1 MLDFLIT
8 NWQWIVGVII
18 VIAAA
23 IITLIKFD
31 KKTRDEQIHQVK
43 EWLLYAV
50 MEAEKELGSG
60 TGAMKL
66 RFVYDMFV
74 TKFPLLIALIP
85 FSTFSNFVDEAL
97 DKFKELLATTPELQ
111 AYVANQGTLEEMK
124 AAVAEIADQNEE
136 EA

>member
-1 MLDFLIT
+1 MLDFLMT
-8 NWQWIVGVII
+8 NWQWIAGVII

-124 AAVAEIADQNEE
+124 EAVAEIADLNKE

>member
-1 MLDFLIT
+1 MLDFLMT
-8 NWQWIVGVII
+8 NWQWIAGVII
-18 VIAAA
+18 IITAA

-60 TGAMKL
+60 TGALKL
-66 RFVYDMFV
+66 RFVYDMFI
-74 TKFPLLIALIP
+74 TKFPLLVALIP
-85 FSTFSNFVDEAL
+85 FSTFSSFVDEAL
-97 DKFKELLATTPELQ
+97 DKFKKLLATTPELQ
-111 AYVANQGTLEEMK
+111 AYVANQGALEEMK
-124 AAVAEIADQNEE
+124 EAVAEITDQNKE

>member
-1 MLDFLIT
+1 MLDFLMT
-8 NWQWIVGVII
+8 NWQWIAGIII

-124 AAVAEIADQNEE
+124 EAVAEIADLNKE

>member
-1 MLDFLIT
+1 MLDFLMT
-8 NWQWIVGVII
+8 NWQWIAGVII
-18 VIAAA
+18 IMTAA

-60 TGAMKL
+60 TGALKL
-66 RFVYDMFV
+66 RFVYDMFI
-74 TKFPLLIALIP
+74 TKFPLLVALIP
-85 FSTFSNFVDEAL
+85 FSTFSSFVDEAL
-97 DKFKELLATTPELQ
+97 DKFKKLLATTPELQ
-111 AYVANQGTLEEMK
+111 AYVANQGALEEMK
-124 AAVAEIADQNEE
+124 EAVAEIADQNKE

>member
-1 MLDFLIT
+1 MLDFLMT
-8 NWQWIVGVII
+8 NWQWIAGII
-18 VIAAA
+18 IIIIAA

-60 TGAMKL
+60 TGALKL
-66 RFVYDMFV
+66 RFVYDMFI
-74 TKFPLLIALIP
+74 TKFPLLVALIP
-85 FSTFSNFVDEAL
+85 FSTFSSFVDEAL
-97 DKFKELLATTPELQ
+97 DKFKKLLATTPELQ
-111 AYVANQGTLEEMK
+111 AYVANQGALEEMK
-124 AAVAEIADQNEE
+124 EAVAEIADQNKE

>member
-1 MLDFLIT
+1 MLDFLMT
-8 NWQWIVGVII
+8 NWQWIAGVII
-18 VIAAA
+18 IIIAA

-60 TGAMKL
+60 TGALKL
-66 RFVYDMFV
+66 RFVYDMFI
-74 TKFPLLIALIP
+74 TKFPLLVALIP
-85 FSTFSNFVDEAL
+85 FSTFSSFVDEAL
-97 DKFKELLATTPELQ
+97 DKFKKLLATTPELQ
-111 AYVANQGTLEEMK
+111 AYVANQGALEEMK
-124 AAVAEIADQNEE
+124 EAVAEIADQNKE

>member
-1 MLDFLIT
+1 MLDFLMT
-8 NWQWIVGVII
+8 NWQWIIGVII
-18 VIAAA
+18 IIIAA

-60 TGAMKL
+60 TGALKL
-66 RFVYDMFV
+66 RFVYDMFI
-74 TKFPLLIALIP
+74 TKFPLLVALIP
-85 FSTFSNFVDEAL
+85 FSTFSSFVDEAL
-97 DKFKELLATTPELQ
+97 DKFKKLLATTPELQ

-124 AAVAEIADQNEE
+124 EAVAEIADQNKEE
-136 EA
+136 V

>member
-1 MLDFLIT
+1 MLDFLMT
-8 NWQWIVGVII
+8 NWQWIAGII
-18 VIAAA
+18 IIIIAA

-60 TGAMKL
+60 TGALKL
-66 RFVYDMFV
+66 RFVYDMFI
-74 TKFPLLIALIP
+74 TKFPLLVALIP

-124 AAVAEIADQNEE
+124 AAVAEIADQNKEE
-136 EA
+136 V

>member
-1 MLDFLIT
+1 MLDFLMT
-8 NWQWIVGVII
+8 NWQWIAGVII

-111 AYVANQGTLEEMK
+111 AYVANQGALEEMK
-124 AAVAEIADQNEE
+124 EAVAEIADLNKE

>member
-1 MLDFLIT
+1 MLDFLMT
-8 NWQWIVGVII
+8 NWQWIAGII
-18 VIAAA
+18 IIIIAA

-60 TGAMKL
+60 TGVLKL
-66 RFVYDMFV
+66 RFVYDMFI
-74 TKFPLLIALIP
+74 TKFPLLVALIP
-85 FSTFSNFVDEAL
+85 FSTFSSFVDEA
-97 DKFKELLATTPELQ
+97 KKKKKKLLATTPELQ
-111 AYVANQGTLEEMK
+111 AYVANQGALEEMK
-124 AAVAEIADQNEE
+124 EAVAEIADQNKE

>member
-8 NWQWIVGVII
+8 NWQWIAGVII
-18 VIAAA
+18 IIIAA

-60 TGAMKL
+60 TGALKL
-66 RFVYDMFV
+66 RFVYDMFI
-74 TKFPLLIALIP
+74 TKFPLLVALIP
-85 FSTFSNFVDEAL
+85 FSTFSSFVDEAL
-97 DKFKELLATTPELQ
+97 DKFKKLLATTPELQ
-111 AYVANQGTLEEMK
+111 AYVANQGALEEMK
-124 AAVAEIADQNEE
+124 EAVAEIADQNKE

>member
-1 MLDFLIT
+1 MLDFLMT
-8 NWQWIVGVII
+8 NWQWIAGVII
-18 VIAAA
+18 IITAA

-60 TGAMKL
+60 TGALKL
-66 RFVYDMFV
+66 RFVYDMFI
-74 TKFPLLIALIP
+74 TKFPLLVALIP
-85 FSTFSNFVDEAL
+85 FSTFSSFVDEAL
-97 DKFKELLATTPELQ
+97 DKFKKLLATTPELQ
-111 AYVANQGTLEEMK
+111 AYVANQGALEEMK
-124 AAVAEIADQNEE
+124 EAVAEIADQNKE

>member
-1 MLDFLIT
+1 MLDFLMT
-8 NWQWIVGVII
+8 NWQWIAGII
-18 VIAAA
+18 IIMTAA

-60 TGAMKL
+60 TGALKL
-66 RFVYDMFV
+66 RFVYDMFI
-74 TKFPLLIALIP
+74 TKFPLLVALIP
-85 FSTFSNFVDEAL
+85 FSTFSSFVDEAL
-97 DKFKELLATTPELQ
+97 DKFKKLLATTPELQ
-111 AYVANQGTLEEMK
+111 AYVANQGALEEMK
-124 AAVAEIADQNEE
+124 EAVAEIADQNKE

>member
-1 MLDFLIT
+1 MLDFLMT
-8 NWQWIVGVII
+8 NWQWIAGVII
-18 VIAAA
+18 ILTAA

-60 TGAMKL
+60 TGALKL
-66 RFVYDMFV
+66 RFVYDMFI
-74 TKFPLLIALIP
+74 TKFPLLVALIP
-85 FSTFSNFVDEAL
+85 FSTFSSFVDEAL
-97 DKFKELLATTPELQ
+97 DKFKKLLATTPELQ
-111 AYVANQGTLEEMK
+111 AYVANQGALEEIK
-124 AAVAEIADQNEE
+124 EAVAEIADQNKE

>member
-1 MLDFLIT
+1 MLDFLMT
-8 NWQWIVGVII
+8 NWQWIAGVII
-18 VIAAA
+18 IIIAA

-60 TGAMKL
+60 TGALKL
-66 RFVYDMFV
+66 RFVYDMFI
-74 TKFPLLIALIP
+74 TKFPLLVALIP
-85 FSTFSNFVDEAL
+85 FSTFSSFVDEAL
-97 DKFKELLATTPELQ
+97 DKFKKLLATTPELQ
-111 AYVANQGTLEEMK
+111 AYVANQGVLEEMK
-124 AAVAEIADQNEE
+124 EAVAEIADQNKE

>member
-1 MLDFLIT
+1 MLDFLMT
-8 NWQWIVGVII
+8 NWQWVVGVII
-18 VIAAA
+18 VITAA

-124 AAVAEIADQNEE
+124 EAVVEIADLNKE